1 MTGAITEK
9 LTRMAKDQ
17 GRPFRVLIV
26 DDEEWVRDVFRDF
39 CQLSEACDVELAE
52 SGTVAIEKA
61 KQTRYDVITLD
72 LIMPEVSGLEVLVA
86 IKEASPGSK
95 VMIIT
100 GNATEKLVHQAGVMG
115 ASRVMYKPVAMQ
127 SFIEELTTTLE
138 TQNQS
143 RS

>member
-1 MTGAITEK
+1 MTLEITQK
-9 LTRMAKDQ
+9 LTQMAKSR

-39 CQLSEACDVELAE
+39 CGLSDACEVELAE
-52 SGTVAIEKA
+52 SGTAAIEKA

-72 LIMPEVSGLEVLVA
+72 LIMPEVSGLEVLSA

-100 GNATEKLVHQAGVMG
+100 GNATDKLVHQAGVMG
-115 ASRVMYKPVAMQ
+115 ASRVMYKPVAMEN
-127 SFIEELTTTLE
+127 FIEELTTTLE
-138 TQNQS
+138 TQAQS